1 MKYMLIIVGPEGDEQ
16 DQRSPEEIREAMGAW
31 SDYSNALS
39 EAGAFIAG
47 EGLQPS
53 ATATTVKRTEDD
65 ERIVSDGP
73 FAETKEQ
80 VGGFYLIECANL
92 DEALEWTKKIPV
104 SPGNSVEV
112 RPVMDFSEHGYED
125 PSEAKATAS

>member
-1 MKYMLIIVGPEGDEQ
+1 MRYMLIIVGPEGDEQ

-53 ATATTVKRTEDD
+53 GTATTVTRTEDD

-112 RPVMDFSEHGYED
+112 RPVMDFSESGYED